1 MPTHTLTYNRTMEVA
16 TELTTF
22 FQLLL
27 ALSLGSLLGI
37 ERSIA
42 GKQAGMRTFALVTI
56 GSCLLILVSESV
68 IARYGATASMDPLRV
83 AAAIVTGIG
92 FLGAGIIIFNQEL
105 RGLTT
110 AASLWVSAAIGM
122 AVAYELYS
130 LALFA
135 TCLTLFV
142 FVVLWFVEH
151 YIESHFWVP
160 DREPR
165 VRFENLENEQRP
177 QQRSIVP

>member
-1 MPTHTLTYNRTMEVA
+1 MEFS
-16 TELTTF
+16 TELATF
-22 FQLLL
+22 LQLLL

-56 GSCLLILVSESV
+56 GSCLLVLVSEEIV
-68 IARYGATASMDPLRV
+68 LRYAGQMNVNPLRV
-83 AAAIVTGIG
+83 AAAVVTGIG

-122 AVAYELYS
+122 AVGYELYM
-130 LALFA
+130 LALFT

-142 FVVLWFVEH
+142 FVVLWFVEN
-151 YIESHFWVP
+151 YIESHFSVP
-160 DREPR
+160 DRAPPTK
-165 VRFENLENEQRP
+165 VENISDDEHSP
-177 QQRSIVP
+177 QQRPIVP